1 MHKVDS
7 DMFMTDD
14 QKSDCLLHLQTT
26 IQSLLQDVENC
37 GQITYYLTSI
47 YDHTIYEALS
57 KVVQKLLPQVPFIS
71 SMLDT
76 LIRRSNIQK
85 AFLFDV
91 FSKIYIASD
100 SGHVNMQH
108 YEICSELIDVLI
120 DVTCIYG
127 VDSASGTG
135 SKFDKKSSS
144 FIKLGNSNPSENIVL
159 YLREVDKCLAL
170 VCLISESEI
179 HKQHLINYNIDMFKE
194 GLRRI
199 FEHSRQIQQ
208 QHQQSLKSSEK
219 QQ

>member
-1 MHKVDS
+1 M
-7 DMFMTDD
+7 
-14 QKSDCLLHLQTT
+14 
-26 IQSLLQDVENC
+26 LQDVDNC

-71 SMLDT
+71 SMMDT

-91 FSKIYIASD
+91 SSKIYIASD

-127 VDSASGTG
+127 VDSANGQG
-135 SKFDKKSSS
+135 SKFDLDKKSSS

-159 YLREVDKCLAL
+159 YLREVDKSLAL

-179 HKQHLINYNIDMFKE
+179 HKQHLINYNIDVFKE

-208 QHQQSLKSSEK
+208 QHQQSLKSQEK

>member
-1 MHKVDS
+1 
-7 DMFMTDD
+7 MFMTDD

-26 IQSLLQDVENC
+26 IQSLLQDVDNC

-71 SMLDT
+71 SMMDT

-91 FSKIYIASD
+91 SSKIYIASD

-127 VDSASGTG
+127 VDSANG
-135 SKFDKKSSS
+135 
-144 FIKLGNSNPSENIVL
+144 
-159 YLREVDKCLAL
+159 
-170 VCLISESEI
+170 
-179 HKQHLINYNIDMFKE
+179 
-194 GLRRI
+194 
-199 FEHSRQIQQ
+199 
-208 QHQQSLKSSEK
+208 
-219 QQ
+219 